1 MRPIVPL
8 LVLPLLA
15 LGIAAQ
21 QHTPPDRPAKPKRT
35 GDPTYSE
42 DIAPM
47 FRDKCLSCHVD
58 GGHAPFPLATYT
70 DVMKRASLVRT
81 ITMIRAM
88 PPTHVHSDFGTI
100 PLQEPLTDDEV
111 VTIQEWV
118 RLGTPEG
125 QKTEPL
131 PPPPTW
137 SLGEPDL
144 VMKLSRPKPVKAEGL
159 AYWRAY
165 ALPAGIVQG
174 RRVRAVDVRPT
185 SPKAVRHVLLIQ
197 DPSGQVARRDR
208 SGAGF
213 DTFGSLRPYLADST
227 DLPVLATWAPGYPAW
242 FPRMA
247 SMDVTAKNLAVQVLY
262 QPTGKPEDAGLEI
275 AFYFTNE
282 PASKARWVSR
292 TRAEYT
298 IPPEGTPT
306 LTETV
311 EIEEDSLLFGLY
323 PEARLF
329 CSQVVVN
336 LILPEGGRK
345 IALGL
350 YKWNPYW
357 VGSYLFP
364 TPIGLPKGSRLR
376 AEFTYDNGKHSGRNE
391 GRTPV
396 PVKFGN
402 AADREMLG
410 IAFLIGAVG

>member
-1 MRPIVPL
+1 
-8 LVLPLLA
+8 
-15 LGIAAQ
+15 
-21 QHTPPDRPAKPKRT
+21 
-35 GDPTYSE
+35 
-42 DIAPM
+42 
-47 FRDKCLSCHVD
+47 
-58 GGHAPFPLATYT
+58 
-70 DVMKRASLVRT
+70 
-81 ITMIRAM
+81 
-88 PPTHVHSDFGTI
+88 
-100 PLQEPLTDDEV
+100 
-111 VTIQEWV
+111 
-118 RLGTPEG
+118 
-125 QKTEPL
+125 
-131 PPPPTW
+131 
-137 SLGEPDL
+137 
-144 VMKLSRPKPVKAEGL
+144 
-159 AYWRAY
+159 
-165 ALPAGIVQG
+165 
-174 RRVRAVDVRPT
+174 
-185 SPKAVRHVLLIQ
+185 VLLIQ